1 MNVVLVHGFLN
12 RGGILRGL
20 AKHLTSVGH
29 TCFVPSLK
37 PCDARCGLP
46 VLADQLSRFISA
58 SLPDTSRFA
67 IIGFSMGALVVR
79 YYLQELGGYRRA
91 DAFFS
96 ICGPHAGT
104 LTAYMYPSEGV
115 YQMRPRSE
123 FLIRLDQ
130 SADRLAGIPITCYW
144 TPFDLMVRPIES
156 AKWLRAEH
164 VRIPAPLHSIMVFD
178 RRLYRDIEQRLFVIR
193 PNQSLELTAM
203 TLTPPAGHEPRR

>member
-1 MNVVLVHGFLN
+1 MRPPGVGRFSLVGS
-12 RGGILRGL
+12 
-20 AKHLTSVGH
+20 SVH
-29 TCFVPSLK
+29 
-37 PCDARCGLP
+37 
-46 VLADQLSRFISA
+46 RFRN
-58 SLPDTSRFA
+58 TSRFA

-193 PNQSLELTAM
+193 PNPSLELTAM